1 MLTTTK
7 NYFQDFLKNSKEF
20 VHLKRWYKF
29 IQSRNEVQA
38 AITTLPKDI
47 EIKPVKYEKPVK
59 SEDQKVNSRGPAKRT
74 KGDHQEKQTKDE
86 GKFVELEG
94 RCDFYHDKNHGVP
107 LNLKK
112 EQFCSTKAKTQ

>member
-1 MLTTTK
+1 M
-7 NYFQDFLKNSKEF
+7 KNSKEF

-38 AITTLPKDI
+38 AIQTLPTDL
-47 EIKPVKYEKPVK
+47 EIKPVKYEG
-59 SEDQKVNSRGPAKRT
+59 QKVNSRGPAKRT

-94 RCDFYHDKNHGVP
+94 MCNLDKKSQVCP
-107 LNLKK
+107 KI
-112 EQFCSTKAKTQ
+112 